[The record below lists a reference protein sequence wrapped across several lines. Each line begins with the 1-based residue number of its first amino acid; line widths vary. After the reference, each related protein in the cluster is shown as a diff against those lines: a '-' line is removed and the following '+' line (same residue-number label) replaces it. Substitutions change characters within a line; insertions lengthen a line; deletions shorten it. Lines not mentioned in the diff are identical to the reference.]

1 MTIAESAIAEIKR
14 RMDVSKPKPK
24 PIVKTDYMIAEQTE
38 DEAFQKRWKA
48 VKIYFEELAVKK
60 RKQDL

>member
-38 DEAFQKRWKA
+38 DEDFKRRYREAMK
-48 VKIYFEELAVKK
+48 VYPELAAVKK
-60 RKQDL
+60 DRDL